1 MVIDK
6 AKKPRCFKNIDVT
19 NLPVIWQSNKKSWMT
34 EASFIDWIQSL
45 NKIMRSKKR
54 HIILFLDNATSHSH
68 ELQLSNVKLSFLPAN
83 CTSKLQPLNLGI
95 IHAFRARYRKIMLSC
110 LISNIENCVTVTEL
124 KIVLIN
130 HAMIQMHQQL

>member
-68 ELQLSNVKLSFLPAN
+68 ELQLSNVKLIFCQLTVPQNFNHSIWESFMHLEP
-83 CTSKLQPLNLGI
+83 
-95 IHAFRARYRKIMLSC
+95 
-110 LISNIENCVTVTEL
+110 VTE
-124 KIVLIN
+124 K
-130 HAMIQMHQQL
+130 